1 MPPPFP
7 RPPGKSPTPSPP
19 YHDHPTPVLRLKI
32 QDLSAPGAHSFLS
45 TVDASRILKTSVHAV
60 LDLLYPSPYRQTWPG
75 SRSVTLVLSDFGGVA
90 YTQGTSLDNDHKEIH
105 FSTNYISSIAP
116 ELLEREITGV
126 IVHEMVHCWQ
136 WDGCGTAPGG
146 LIEGFADWARLR
158 ANLSP
163 PHWKRRSGDRWD
175 AGYEVTAW
183 FLDWLEDKYGP
194 GTVPRLNHMLKD
206 IKYEEDSY
214 WGDRCGLHGN
224 VQELWDE
231 YKKWLAEKDQAE
243 KGKLEEEEKWD
254 EKVGE
259 KKKGEK
265 MEDEAKEEK
274 IAEEISKKDSGRGDR
289 HSTAVENSGTNA
301 SQQEQERLETSEEN
315 DNDDDNNNTSA
326 ANDKSE
332 LDNGWTELSSGG
344 LELPRR
350 SIDFASQLN

>member
-7 RPPGKSPTPSPP
+7 RPGKPPIPTPP
-19 YHDHPTPVLRLKI
+19 YHDHPTPRLRLKI
-32 QDLSAPGAHSFLS
+32 QNLSTPGAHSFL
-45 TVDASRILKTSVHAV
+45 TAIDASRILKASVQTV

-75 SRSVTLVLSDFGGVA
+75 SRSVTLVLEDFGGVA
-90 YTQGTSLDNDHKEIH
+90 YTRGTTLDNDHKEIH
-105 FSTNYISSIAP
+105 FSTDYISSIKP

-146 LIEGFADWARLR
+146 LIEGFADWVRLR
-158 ANLSP
+158 ADLSP

-194 GTVPRLNHMLKD
+194 GTVPRLNHMLKNT
-206 IKYEEDSY
+206 KYEEGSY
-214 WGDRCGLHGN
+214 WGDRGGLHGS

-243 KGKLEEEEKWD
+243 NGKFEGERKGEEEK
-254 EKVGE
+254 E
-259 KKKGEK
+259 
-265 MEDEAKEEK
+265 EEK
-274 IAEEISKKDSGRGDR
+274 GAEAPKEDSGKGDR
-289 HSTAVENSGTNA
+289 HSPAIERGSTDT
-301 SQQEQERLETSEEN
+301 SQKEELDKSKEN
-315 DNDDDNNNTSA
+315 DNDNDTVNISA
-326 ANDKSE
+326 ASE
-332 LDNGWTELSSGG
+332 KDPPERRGSPEAESEVENGWTELSSGG

-350 SIDFASQLN
+350 RIDFVSSQVS